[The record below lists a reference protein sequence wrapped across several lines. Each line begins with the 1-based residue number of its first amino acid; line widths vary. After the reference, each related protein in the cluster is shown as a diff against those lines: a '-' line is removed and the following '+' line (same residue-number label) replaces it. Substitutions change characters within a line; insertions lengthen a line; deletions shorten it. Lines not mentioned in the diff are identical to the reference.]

1 MLLLAALTLSDPTP
15 LRVYNTGRAPALN
28 QSSTTHHTSS
38 MTTIILAQQLFEAG
52 IITRTANPF
61 KTSNSPV
68 CKTPKTAT
76 MPAAQKLPTKLYSNS
91 LVNCV
96 KTFCCECDKPV
107 NLSGLSK
114 HLVKN
119 HKHLSNM
126 QYRQLHGDPQDQI
139 IQMVF
144 HNCALCKKDIVNDY
158 VALVKH
164 LKGQHK
170 TSMTKYSSEHMNRDQ
185 ALT

>member
-1 MLLLAALTLSDPTP
+1 MTSKTTSPSAA
-15 LRVYNTGRAPALN
+15 
-28 QSSTTHHTSS
+28 
-38 MTTIILAQQLFEAG
+38 
-52 IITRTANPF
+52 
-61 KTSNSPV
+61 K
-68 CKTPKTAT
+68 
-76 MPAAQKLPTKLYSNS
+76 KLPFRLYSNS

-96 KTFCCECDKPV
+96 KTFCCECDKPI

-114 HLVKN
+114 HLVKH

-126 QYRQLHGDPQDQI
+126 QYKQLHGDPQDQI

-158 VALVKH
+158 VALMKH

-170 TSMTKYSSEHMNRDQ
+170 TSMAKYSSEHMTRDP
-185 ALT
+185 ALTW